1 MKLPSIQQMVEEAS
15 RAAVRFPFVLLAAS
29 IGTAA
34 AIVGIEHEP
43 VESSSITYPI
53 MLASALGIL
62 LQLALA
68 LAGEKWKWPRPT
80 RLGAQLVGVILLVAY
95 GLSIPASLPHEPAF
109 YTIRFALLL
118 TGLALLIMVLPYL
131 KRGELNGFWQ
141 FNKAIYFRLFVTG
154 IFAAVLY
161 AGLAIALAAL
171 ENLFGVDVPGKRYF
185 ELWVLIAGLF
195 SPWFFLAGL
204 PTDLD
209 ALDRVEE
216 YPKGLKMF
224 AQYILLSLV
233 LVYLVILYAYLFKI
247 LLQWNWP
254 KGWVS
259 SLILGFSAVAILAAL
274 LLHPVRETT
283 GNAWIKAYSKWLYVA
298 LIPLIVVLFLAVFER
313 VGDYGITEPRYAGI
327 VLGLWLTA
335 QVIYFLF
342 SKAKSIKFTV
352 GSLGVLAFLVCVGP
366 WSMFSVAEGN
376 QVGRLEQL
384 LNRNRILVN
393 GQVTGDHEKISHED
407 AQQISSIVSY
417 LYEIHGYDRI
427 QPWFAVS
434 LRNDTATTFS
444 RYLPPSE
451 VMEKMGVDFV
461 RYWREGRGTMFS
473 IGDTLPLDIAGYDH
487 MLTQR
492 HSGATVDKPA
502 PQPCGEGVSFVCDD
516 SLRTMT
522 LLFGDSLSGF
532 DTVRVDLRAFA
543 DTLLRDYGE
552 ADYKQISRMS
562 PETMS
567 LAAEQSGRKVKLF
580 FRHLHLTRQEE
591 ATTISSYTVDIAYTD
606 RR

>member
-1 MKLPSIQQMVEEAS
+1 MKLPSIQQMLDEAG
-15 RAAVRFPFVLLAAS
+15 RAATRFPFVLLAALA
-29 IGTAA
+29 GTVA
-34 AIVGIEHEP
+34 AIISIEHEP
-43 VESSSITYPI
+43 VESSSIAYPI

-62 LQLALA
+62 LQLALT
-68 LAGEKWKWPRPT
+68 LTGEKWKWPRPT
-80 RLGAQLVGVILLVAY
+80 LLGAQLVGVILLVAY
-95 GLSIPASLPHEPAF
+95 ALSLPASLPHEPAL
-109 YTIRFALLL
+109 YVIRFALLL

-131 KRGELNGFWQ
+131 KGGELNGFWQ

-216 YPKGLKMF
+216 YPKGLKLF

-274 LLHPVRETT
+274 LLHPVREKT

-342 SKAKSIKFTV
+342 SKTKSIKFTV
-352 GSLGVLAFLVCVGP
+352 ASLCVLAFLVCVGP

-384 LNRNRILVN
+384 LSKNRILVN
-393 GQVTGDHEKISHED
+393 GQVTSDHEKISHED

-417 LYEIHGYDRI
+417 LHEIHGYDRI

-461 RYWREGRGTMFS
+461 RYWREGGGTMFS
-473 IGDTLPLDIAGYDH
+473 ISDTLPLDIAGYDH
-487 MLTQR
+487 LLTQR
-492 HSGATVDKPA
+492 HSGVVLNKPA
-502 PQPCGEGVSFVCDD
+502 PQPGGEGVTIVFGD
-516 SLRTMT
+516 SLRAMT
-522 LLFGDSLSGF
+522 LLFGDSLNGF
-532 DTVRVDLRAFA
+532 DTVQVDVHAFA
-543 DTLLRDYGE
+543 DTLMRDYGE
-552 ADYKQISRMS
+552 AEYSKISRMS
-562 PETMS
+562 PEVMS
-567 LAAEQSGRKVKLF
+567 LTAEQSGRKVKLF
-580 FRHLHLTRQEE
+580 FRYLHLTRLEG
-591 ATTISSYTVDIAYTD
+591 AISISSFTLDIAYTD